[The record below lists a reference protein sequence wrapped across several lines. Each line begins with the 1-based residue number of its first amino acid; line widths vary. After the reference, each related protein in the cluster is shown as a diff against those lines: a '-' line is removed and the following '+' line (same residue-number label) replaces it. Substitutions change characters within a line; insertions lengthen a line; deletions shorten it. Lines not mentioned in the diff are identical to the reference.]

1 MLVYKVL
8 TLAQA
13 AEYERAGEV
22 PLSGDD
28 ARDGYVHLSTRAQ
41 LLGTL
46 ERHFAAE
53 PAIRVLAVEA
63 DRLGDAL
70 RWEKSRKGEDFPHL
84 YGRLQAQD
92 AAMSW
97 EIARSHD
104 GSFSMPADMPA

>member
-13 AEYERAGEV
+13 AEYERTGEA
-22 PLSGDD
+22 PLSPDD

-63 DRLGDAL
+63 DLLGEAL
-70 RWEKSRKGEDFPHL
+70 RWEESRKGEAFPHL
-84 YGRLQAQD
+84 YGRLQARD
-92 AAMSW
+92 VAMGW
-97 EIARSHD
+97 VIARAHD
-104 GSFSMPADMPA
+104 GSFRLPADMPV